1 MAFSFDDFRKSTV
14 SDFNAAMQALWVVKD
29 DNDDIDLE
37 RLEKRL
43 DRLRD
48 RLVILVC
55 LESKGDDVFTA
66 VDVDILPVR
75 EEDLEEVDE

>member
-1 MAFSFDDFRKSTV
+1 MAFNFDEFRKSMV
-14 SDFNAAMQALWVVKD
+14 GDFNAAMQALWVVKN

-48 RLVILVC
+48 KLIILVC
-55 LESKGDDVFTA
+55 LESKGEDKFEA
-66 VDVDILPVR
+66 IKDIEVLPVD
-75 EEDLEEVDE
+75 ENDLEE